1 MRNLL
6 LEILIICTF
15 DLVFIQR
22 VTNCWEEN
30 SLLYWQERISWSY
43 HSYILGYQLHMK
55 MNEFMLQLFYYMNQS
70 EIYMD
75 IFGYL
80 TFFNSS
86 FRSKEKFFV
95 SLDNISGATIQG
107 GGWCRCKCIKLLII
121 TKKCFNQLNA

>member
-1 MRNLL
+1 
-6 LEILIICTF
+6 
-15 DLVFIQR
+15 
-22 VTNCWEEN
+22 
-30 SLLYWQERISWSY
+30 
-43 HSYILGYQLHMK
+43 
-55 MNEFMLQLFYYMNQS
+55 MLQLFYYMNQS

-107 GGWCRCKCIKLLII
+107 GG
-121 TKKCFNQLNA
+121 